1 MLPLDLLKVLFV
13 EAGLFRAAADG
24 VSEVTNGRPPRIAG
38 YVTVTRLLLDYCHI
52 SAACTGPP

>member
-24 VSEVTNGRPPRIAG
+24 VSEVTNGRPARIAG
-38 YVTVTRLLLDYCHI
+38 YVTGLLLDYCHI
-52 SAACTGPP
+52 SAACTAPP